1 MKTIEEVINEIERK
15 MLRIRVERIMQGH
28 LENLHYG
35 GMITLLELLQFITDC
50 RGQKNENK

>member
-15 MLRIRVERIMQGH
+15 MLRIRVARLMQGH